1 MIWKHIKEL
10 SNFKS
15 NSIHLTFQI
24 FILKIWKA
32 LYISTKNV
40 KVLMSQAL
48 PASTTE
54 AINKDR
60 KKNILPS
67 LYKNQRNLKFETIKR
82 TEISG
87 NMFYSQSLITTRAE
101 WNSAILYFLKL
112 CHNIRKAMTHI
123 LGSRAINS
131 MALTI

>member
-1 MIWKHIKEL
+1 
-10 SNFKS
+10 
-15 NSIHLTFQI
+15 
-24 FILKIWKA
+24 
-32 LYISTKNV
+32 
-40 KVLMSQAL
+40 MSQAL
-48 PASTTE
+48 PAYTTE

-101 WNSAILYFLKL
+101 
-112 CHNIRKAMTHI
+112 
-123 LGSRAINS
+123 
-131 MALTI
+131 